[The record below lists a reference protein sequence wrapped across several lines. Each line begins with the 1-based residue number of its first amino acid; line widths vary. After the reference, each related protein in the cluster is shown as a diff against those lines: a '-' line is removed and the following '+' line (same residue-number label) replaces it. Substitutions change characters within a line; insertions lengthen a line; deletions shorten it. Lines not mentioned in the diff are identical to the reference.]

1 MNHPLLTLFHTR
13 SRSAARGDAGYSTEA
28 IVVIALLVGLA
39 IAAFAVVTPAVTDK
53 ANQIVDALSE

>member
-1 MNHPLLTLFHTR
+1 MNHPLPTFLRTR
-13 SRSAARGDAGYSTEA
+13 RRFAIRSDAGYSTEA

-53 ANQIVDALSE
+53 AGEIVDALSE